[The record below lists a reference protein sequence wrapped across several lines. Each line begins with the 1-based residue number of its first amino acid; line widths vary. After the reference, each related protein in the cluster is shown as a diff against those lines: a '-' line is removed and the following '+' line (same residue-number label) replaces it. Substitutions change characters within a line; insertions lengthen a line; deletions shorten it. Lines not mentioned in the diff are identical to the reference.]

1 MILAEFA
8 KFLQERNEEI
18 IKNKSTCHLLCVWI
32 AEILKKKPKTN
43 VEKVIHAE
51 IACAANECGEFLLV
65 AKSPSGQKLTNALYN
80 FALSYEQHL
89 MRKWLENKSPNDF
102 DSKKES

>member
-8 KFLQERNEEI
+8 KFLQERNNEI
-18 IKNKSTCHLLCVWI
+18 IENKSTCNLLCQWI
-32 AEILKKKPKTN
+32 TGILENKPKTN

-51 IACAANECGEFLLV
+51 ISCAKNGCNEILLV

-89 MRKWLENKSPNDF
+89 MRKWLEDKNSSHFTN
-102 DSKKES
+102 EN

>member
-8 KFLQERNEEI
+8 NFLHERDEEI
-18 IKNKSTCHLLCVWI
+18 IEKKSTCSLLCQWI
-32 AEILKKKPKTN
+32 KEILEKKPKTN

-51 IACAANECGEFLLV
+51 IACAKNECGEYLLV
-65 AKSPSGQKLTNALYN
+65 AKSPSGQKLTKALYN

-89 MRKWLENKSPNDF
+89 MRKWLENKNSSHFEN
-102 DSKKES
+102 KKEP